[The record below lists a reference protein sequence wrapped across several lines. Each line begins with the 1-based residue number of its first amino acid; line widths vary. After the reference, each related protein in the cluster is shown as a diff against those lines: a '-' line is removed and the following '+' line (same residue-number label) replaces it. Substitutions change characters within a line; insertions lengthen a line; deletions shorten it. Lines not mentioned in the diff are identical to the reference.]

1 VNEWILLVYKLPAT
15 PSRLRAAAWRKLKG
29 AGAIYLQDGVAA
41 LPITPATE
49 RTLRGVAA
57 EVREAGGTAHLIQA
71 KPLADAQALVTLFN
85 AAREAEYH
93 ELHSRC
99 QDFHT
104 ELSRERTRRNFT
116 FAELEENED
125 DLAKLEAWRVKIA
138 ARDHFGVPRGNDAD
152 TALAACRED
161 LDAFAQEV
169 YAAADDGAAHDGQ
182 RTEG

>member
-1 VNEWILLVYKLPAT
+1 MSEWILLVYKLPAT

-41 LPITPATE
+41 LPVTPATE

-57 EVREAGGTAHLIQA
+57 EVRAAGGVAHLLQA
-71 KPLADAQALVTLFN
+71 QPLGDAEMLISLFN

-93 ELHSRC
+93 ELLSRC

-104 ELSRERTRRNFT
+104 ELSRERAAHNFT

-125 DLAKLEAWRVKIA
+125 DLAKLEAWRSKIA
-138 ARDHFGVPRGNDAD
+138 ARDHFKV
-152 TALAACRED
+152 ALATETDAALRSCRDD
-161 LDAFAQEV
+161 LDAFAQAV
-169 YAAADDGAAHDGQ
+169 YAVADHGAARAG
-182 RTEG
+182 EGEE

>member
-1 VNEWILLVYKLPAT
+1 VNEWILLVYKLPST

-41 LPITPATE
+41 LPVTPATE

-57 EVREAGGTAHLIQA
+57 EVREAGGTAHLMQA

-85 AAREAEYH
+85 TAREAEYH
-93 ELHSRC
+93 ELLSRC
-99 QDFHT
+99 HDFHA
-104 ELSRERTRRNFT
+104 ELARERTGQTFT

-125 DLAKLEAWRVKIA
+125 DLAKLEAWRGKIA
-138 ARDHFGVPRGNDAD
+138 ARDHFAVPRGKDAD
-152 TALAACRED
+152 AALAACHDD

-169 YAAADDGAAHDGQ
+169 YATADDGGRA
-182 RTEG
+182 